1 MKYEQGPLS
10 VLLPHRS
17 PEKLTFK
24 DKTWN
29 WRVRSTCWQITPNI
43 FTWVRVSQSKEWMFG
58 SQYQDFCI
66 PNLRLLPSAGVIVS
80 NFGFKY
86 AGCPC
91 GPFLFFK
98 GVWPW
103 PHQITEHE
111 FLEAHSDDLQHKT
124 SNALVCMST
133 RKFLRQVLQSITAA
147 GHKGHCLEDQ
157 HKRYVFIPSH
167 REPFSWLWWLKI
179 TRSSTD
185 YRAVLSLWNP
195 LAHIRTH
202 SQCTKLSLA
211 ISWQGQKC
219 TDKQQVQT

>member
-1 MKYEQGPLS
+1 MSKDLWVFCSHTEAPRSWPLRTRLGIGGS
-10 VLLPHRS
+10 GAHVDKLLPISLHEWES
-17 PEKLTFK
+17 PKVKSECLAL
-24 DKTWN
+24 
-29 WRVRSTCWQITPNI
+29 
-43 FTWVRVSQSKEWMFG
+43 
-58 SQYQDFCI
+58 YQDFCI
-66 PNLRLLPSAGVIVS
+66 PNLRLLPSAGVSVS

-124 SNALVCMST
+124 SNALLCMST